1 MQEVHA
7 SVVPSTESFS
17 VIKEES
23 SRTVFRGRK
32 TEKSEKK
39 NLRNWRRKEKTMH
52 NILVAD
58 GIKSGSG
65 WVIPIVETPI
75 SNKIRNLPEISKSNR
90 AVLTFTLTEV
100 KK

>member
-1 MQEVHA
+1 
-7 SVVPSTESFS
+7 
-17 VIKEES
+17 
-23 SRTVFRGRK
+23 
-32 TEKSEKK
+32 
-39 NLRNWRRKEKTMH
+39 MH